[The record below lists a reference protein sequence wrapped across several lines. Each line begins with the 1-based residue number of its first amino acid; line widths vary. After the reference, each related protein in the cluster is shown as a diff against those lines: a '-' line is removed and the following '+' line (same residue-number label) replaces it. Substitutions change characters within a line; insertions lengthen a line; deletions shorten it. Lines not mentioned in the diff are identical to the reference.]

1 MKPLKSA
8 IITGINIDRR
18 CIERDKASLNEL
30 SVLAFTAGFQT
41 KHKLLQ
47 RRDRIDAAW
56 YIGVGQARRIKGLVR
71 ELKVEA
77 VLFDFELSPVQLRN
91 LEEMLKCRIISRTEL
106 ILEIFALRART
117 REAKLQVELA
127 TLNYA
132 LPRLRH
138 MWPHLN
144 RIVGGNRTRG
154 PGEKQLEM
162 DRRRLSKRVSKI
174 KQDLVSVRKHR
185 VEIRK
190 RRRSMNRVALVGYT
204 NAGKSSLLNTLSHS
218 SLHTESRL
226 FATLDPATREVWL
239 GNGVKALV
247 TDTVGFIKR
256 LPHTLIASFRSTLEE
271 VKDADLLLHVVDV
284 ASHDAAEQIEAVQ
297 EVLKEIGAHTMPV
310 FYVFNKADLLNG
322 EQVKLSLLRKYE
334 EHAIVS
340 AKTGEG
346 IGGLKSSLHDFFTKL
361 NTKKYSSSRENES
374 VALTAGRKF

>member
-41 KHKLLQ
+41 KHKQLQ

-71 ELKVEA
+71 ELKIEA

-297 EVLKEIGAHTMPV
+297 EVLTEIGAHTMPV

-346 IGGLKSSLHDFFTKL
+346 IGVLKESLQKFFTKL
-361 NTKKYSSSRENES
+361 NVQKYAPRNEIES
-374 VALTAGRKF
+374 IALTADRKL

>member
-1 MKPLKSA
+1 MDTLKPA
-8 IITGINIDRR
+8 IVTGINIDRR
-18 CIERDKASLNEL
+18 CCERDQSSLDEL
-30 SVLAFTAGFQT
+30 VLLAETAGFDA
-41 KHKLLQ
+41 KLKLLQ
-47 RRDRIDAAW
+47 HRDRIDPAW
-56 YIGVGQARRIKGLVR
+56 YIGVGQARHIKRLAR
-71 ELKVEA
+71 EQGVEA

-106 ILEIFALRART
+106 ILEIFARRAQT
-117 REAKLQVELA
+117 KEAKLQVELA
-127 TLNYA
+127 TLQYA

-162 DRRRLSKRVSKI
+162 DRRRLSIRVSKI
-174 KQDLVSVRKHR
+174 KKDLVAVRKHR

-190 RRRSMNRVALVGYT
+190 RRSDKNRIALVGYT

-218 SLHTESRL
+218 SLHTESKL

-239 GNGVKALV
+239 GDGMKALA
-247 TDTVGFIKR
+247 TDTVGFLKR

-271 VKDADLLLHVVDV
+271 VKDSDLLLHVVDV
-284 ASHDAAEQIEAVQ
+284 ASQDAAEQIEAVN
-297 EVLKEIGAHTMPV
+297 EVLKEIGAHNMPV

-322 EQVKLSLLRKYE
+322 RQVKLSLLRKYE
-334 EHAIVS
+334 DHALVS

-346 IGGLKSSLHDFFTKL
+346 IDGLKESLRLFFTEL
-361 NTKKYSSSRENES
+361 SRKRYGLREEY
-374 VALTAGRKF
+374 VPAAATTLRD

>member
-1 MKPLKSA
+1 MEKPTAA
-8 IITGINIDRR
+8 ILIGINLDKRN
-18 CIERDKASLNEL
+18 CERDQASLDEL
-30 SVLAFTAGFQT
+30 ALLADTAGFDARL
-41 KHKLLQ
+41 KLLQ
-47 RRDRIDAAW
+47 RRERIDPAW
-56 YIGVGQARRIKGLVR
+56 YIGVGQARKIKRLSR
-71 ELKVEA
+71 ENGIEA

-91 LEEMLKCRIISRTEL
+91 LEEMMHCRIISRTEL
-106 ILEIFALRART
+106 ILEIFARRART

-127 TLNYA
+127 TLSYA

-162 DRRRLSKRVSKI
+162 DRRRLSRRVSKI
-174 KQDLVSVRKHR
+174 KKDLVSVRKHQI
-185 VEIRK
+185 EIRK
-190 RRRSMNRVALVGYT
+190 RRKYMNRVALVGYT
-204 NAGKSSLLNTLSHS
+204 NAGKSSLLNTLAHAT
-218 SLHTESRL
+218 LHTESRL

-239 GNGVKALV
+239 GDGVKALA

-284 ASHDAAEQIEAVQ
+284 ASADASEQIKAVN
-297 EVLKEIGAHTMPV
+297 EVLREIGAHTMPV

-322 EQVKLSLLRKYE
+322 RQVKLSLLRKYE
-334 EHAIVS
+334 DHALVS

-346 IGGLKSSLHDFFTKL
+346 IDGLKQCLRDFFREL
-361 NTKKYSSSRENES
+361 NASRLNGASGYEPAAISMGE
-374 VALTAGRKF
+374 

>member
-1 MKPLKSA
+1 MEKLKPA
-8 IITGINIDRR
+8 IVTGINLDRR
-18 CIERDKASLNEL
+18 LIERDEASLDEL
-30 SVLAFTAGFQT
+30 ILLAETAGFGA
-41 KHKLLQ
+41 KIRLLQ
-47 RRDRIDAAW
+47 HRERIDAAW
-56 YIGVGQARRIKGLVR
+56 YIGVGQARQIRRHVR
-71 ELKVEA
+71 ENRIEA

-91 LEEMLKCRIISRTEL
+91 LEELLKCRIVSRTEL
-106 ILEIFALRART
+106 ILEIFAMRART
-117 REAKLQVELA
+117 KEAKLQVELA

-162 DRRRLSKRVSKI
+162 DRRRLAKRVSKI
-174 KQDLVSVRKHR
+174 KKDMVSVKKHR

-190 RRRSMNRVALVGYT
+190 RRQSMNRIALVGYT
-204 NAGKSSLLNTLSHS
+204 NAGKSSLLNTLAHS

-239 GNGVKALV
+239 GDGVKALV
-247 TDTVGFIKR
+247 TDTVGFIRR

-284 ASHDAAEQIEAVQ
+284 ASADAAEQIEAVQ
-297 EVLKEIGAHTMPV
+297 AVLREIEAHNMPV

-322 EQVKLSLLRKYE
+322 REIKLSLLRKYE
-334 EHAIVS
+334 DRAMVS
-340 AKTGEG
+340 ARTGSG
-346 IGGLKSSLHDFFTKL
+346 IEGLKQNLQDFFIEL
-361 NTKKYSSSRENES
+361 SLRREAAYSEAA
-374 VALTAGRKF
+374 VASMRDW

>member
-1 MKPLKSA
+1 
-8 IITGINIDRR
+8 
-18 CIERDKASLNEL
+18 
-30 SVLAFTAGFQT
+30 
-41 KHKLLQ
+41 
-47 RRDRIDAAW
+47 
-56 YIGVGQARRIKGLVR
+56 
-71 ELKVEA
+71 
-77 VLFDFELSPVQLRN
+77 
-91 LEEMLKCRIISRTEL
+91 
-106 ILEIFALRART
+106 
-117 REAKLQVELA
+117 
-127 TLNYA
+127 
-132 LPRLRH
+132 
-138 MWPHLN
+138 
-144 RIVGGNRTRG
+144 
-154 PGEKQLEM
+154 
-162 DRRRLSKRVSKI
+162 
-174 KQDLVSVRKHR
+174 
-185 VEIRK
+185 
-190 RRRSMNRVALVGYT
+190 MNRVALVGYT

-297 EVLKEIGAHTMPV
+297 EVLTEIGAHTMPV

-346 IGGLKSSLHDFFTKL
+346 IGVLKESLQKFFTKL
-361 NTKKYSSSRENES
+361 NVQKYAPRNEIES
-374 VALTAGRKF
+374 IALTADRKL

>member
-8 IITGINIDRR
+8 IITGINIDKR
-18 CIERDKASLNEL
+18 CIERDRASLDEL
-30 SVLAFTAGFQT
+30 SLLAYTAGFKT

-47 RRDRIDAAW
+47 HRDRIDPAW
-56 YIGVGQARRIKGLVR
+56 YIGVGQARQIKRLAR
-71 ELKVEA
+71 ELKADA

-174 KQDLVSVRKHR
+174 KKDLVSVRKHR

-190 RRRSMNRVALVGYT
+190 RRSRMNRVALVGYT

-218 SLHTESRL
+218 SLYTESRL

-239 GNGVKALV
+239 GNGIKALM

-284 ASHDAAEQIEAVQ
+284 ASRDAAEQIEAVN
-297 EVLKEIGAHTMPV
+297 EVLEEIGANTMPV
-310 FYVFNKADLLNG
+310 FYVFNKSDLLNG

-334 EHAIVS
+334 DNALVS

-346 IGGLKSSLHDFFTKL
+346 IGGLKESLQEFFIRL
-361 NTKKYSSSRENES
+361 NANRFSQQHEMKS
-374 VALTAGRKF
+374 VASK

>member
-8 IITGINIDRR
+8 IITGINIDKR
-18 CIERDKASLNEL
+18 CIERDRASLDEL
-30 SVLAFTAGFQT
+30 SLLAYTAGFKT
-41 KHKLLQ
+41 KQKLLQ
-47 RRDRIDAAW
+47 HRDRIDPAW
-56 YIGVGQARRIKGLVR
+56 YIGVGQARQIKRLAR
-71 ELKVEA
+71 ELKIDA

-127 TLNYA
+127 TLSYA

-174 KQDLVSVRKHR
+174 KKDLVSVRKHR

-190 RRRSMNRVALVGYT
+190 RRSRMNRIALVGYT

-239 GNGVKALV
+239 GNGIKALV

-284 ASHDAAEQIEAVQ
+284 ASSDAAEQIEAVN
-297 EVLKEIGAHTMPV
+297 EVLEEIGAHDMPV

-334 EHAIVS
+334 DNALVS

-346 IGGLKSSLHDFFTKL
+346 IGGLKESLQEFFIRL
-361 NTKKYSSSRENES
+361 NANRFPQQHEMKS
-374 VALTAGRKF
+374 VASK

>member
-346 IGGLKSSLHDFFTKL
+346 IGVLKESLQKFFTKL
-361 NTKKYSSSRENES
+361 NVQKYAPRNEIES
-374 VALTAGRKF
+374 IALTADRKL

>member
-8 IITGINIDRR
+8 ILTGINTDKR
-18 CIERDKASLNEL
+18 CIESDRASLDEL
-30 SVLAFTAGFQT
+30 CLLAYTAGFKT

-47 RRDRIDAAW
+47 HRDRIDPAW
-56 YIGVGQARRIKGLVR
+56 YIGVGQARQIKRLAR
-71 ELKVEA
+71 ELKADA

-106 ILEIFALRART
+106 ILEIFAQRART

-127 TLNYA
+127 TLSYA

-174 KQDLVSVRKHR
+174 KKDLVSVRKHR

-190 RRRSMNRVALVGYT
+190 RRSSMNRVALVGYT

-256 LPHTLIASFRSTLEE
+256 LPHALIASFRSTLEE

-284 ASHDAAEQIEAVQ
+284 ASRDAAEQIEAVN
-297 EVLKEIGAHTMPV
+297 EVLEEIGAHTMPV

-334 EHAIVS
+334 DNALVS

-346 IGGLKSSLHDFFTKL
+346 IGELKERLQEFFVRL
-361 NTKKYSSSRENES
+361 NEKRFPQQQEMKS
-374 VALTAGRKF
+374 VGSK

>member
-1 MKPLKSA
+1 MEPLKPA

-18 CIERDKASLNEL
+18 CIERDQASLDEL
-30 SVLAFTAGFQT
+30 ALLADTAGFET
-41 KHKLLQ
+41 KLKLLQ
-47 RRDRIDAAW
+47 RRDRIDPAW
-56 YIGVGQARRIKGLVR
+56 YIGVGQARQIKRLVR
-71 ELKVEA
+71 EYRVEA

-106 ILEIFALRART
+106 ILEIFALRACT

-144 RIVGGNRTRG
+144 RIVGGNRTKG

-239 GNGVKALV
+239 GNGMKALA
-247 TDTVGFIKR
+247 TDTVGFLKR
-256 LPHTLIASFRSTLEE
+256 LPHTLI
-271 VKDADLLLHVVDV
+271 
-284 ASHDAAEQIEAVQ
+284 EAVN

-310 FYVFNKADLLNG
+310 FYVFNKSDLLNSQ
-322 EQVKLSLLRKYE
+322 QVKLSLLRKYE
-334 EHAIVS
+334 NHALVS
-340 AKTGEG
+340 AKTREG
-346 IGGLKSSLHDFFTKL
+346 IDHLKESLRVFFIKL
-361 NTKKYSSSRENES
+361 SRKRYES
-374 VALTAGRKF
+374 TEAEYAPAAIASKRE